1 MSIVLT
7 MGINMRS
14 VSCFM
19 TILFLAAPRF
29 GRAWIG
35 NSIAS
40 SAKSRSKCKL
50 ISKWNSQQTYPQLQH
65 GYTPAQTSLHQAQ
78 PEQPDI
84 TLDSNSDSNLLS
96 LDECLEL
103 YREDSL
109 ASSSSSSNS
118 SNNSRVHFADGSW
131 YHKGERNGRT
141 DFEAGSRIP
150 GSIYFDVTDICTSQD
165 LTGLFAMLPGKEL
178 FAAACTA
185 WNIREQDHVIIYGR
199 EGSAFT
205 PRVWFTW
212 KHAMGHAGQVSLMQ
226 ASLEEWMAAGGPV
239 DDEQGASV
247 LRAQDLDV
255 NQDSVYRADS
265 KNYNNDNDNDNQ
277 DPSCVA
283 DLEEV
288 MGWVSANSNSDN
300 DNDNDTIIVDARGS
314 SFQKGH
320 IPGAVHIPYSTLTD
334 PSNPLRLL
342 PPAQLR
348 EIFSAAGVDTDTDQR
363 IVCSCGSGVSAC
375 SLYLALQEC
384 GRTGETLMY
393 DGSWNEWGSH
403 PDTPK
408 ILSEKRS

>member
-1 MSIVLT
+1 MT
-7 MGINMRS
+7 MGINMRG
-14 VSCFM
+14 VSFFM
-19 TILFLAAPRF
+19 TLLFLAAPRL

-35 NSIAS
+35 KAVAS
-40 SAKSRSKCKL
+40 SAKS
-50 ISKWNSQQTYPQLQH
+50 ISKSKSNLKSKRNLKQTYRQLQY

-78 PEQPDI
+78 PEQPDNAS
-84 TLDSNSDSNLLS
+84 DRNSNDNLLS
-96 LDECLEL
+96 LEKCLEL
-103 YREDSL
+103 YQDAL
-109 ASSSSSSNS
+109 ASSSSSLPNNKNSNS
-118 SNNSRVHFADGSW
+118 NSRVKFVDGSW
-131 YHKGERNGRT
+131 YHKGDRNGRT
-141 DFEAGSRIP
+141 DFEAGPRIP
-150 GSIYFDVTDICTSQD
+150 GSIYFDVTDICTSPD
-165 LTGLFAMLPGKEL
+165 VTGLFAMLPGKQL

-185 WNIREQDHVIIYGR
+185 WKIRETDHVIIYGR
-199 EGSAFT
+199 EGSSFT

-239 DDEQGASV
+239 DNEQGMSV

-255 NQDSVYRADS
+255 SQEPVNSS
-265 KNYNNDNDNDNQ
+265 SNNQ

-283 DLEEV
+283 YLKDM
-288 MGWVSANSNSDN
+288 MGWVSANNSNDN
-300 DNDNDTIIVDARGS
+300 DNDNETIIVDARGS

-320 IPGAVHIPYSTLTD
+320 IPGAVHIPYSTLAD
-334 PSNPLRLL
+334 PSNPLCLL
-342 PPAQLR
+342 PPPQLR

-375 SLYLALQEC
+375 NLYLALQEC

-408 ILSEKRS
+408 VLPHKTN